1 MHERFW
7 RVPDLPPIRPQQVSD
22 EKEQL
27 TSEALEA
34 ARVSANKYMA
44 KYAGKDAFH
53 MRMRAHP
60 FHVLRINKMLSC
72 AGADRLQVNN
82 TEVCPVLLST
92 TSKMWSKNACV
103 VIFTDFRLRGK
114 ITKQLIWLSCLRR
127 VSTISHA
134 WHSC

>member
-1 MHERFW
+1 MLVIPCKECHIYTTLLKRTIL
-7 RVPDLPPIRPQQVSD
+7 LPYQVSD

-44 KYAGKDAFH
+44 KFAGKDNFH

-72 AGADRLQVNN
+72 AGADRLQV
-82 TEVCPVLLST
+82 
-92 TSKMWSKNACV
+92 
-103 VIFTDFRLRGK
+103 
-114 ITKQLIWLSCLRR
+114 
-127 VSTISHA
+127 
-134 WHSC
+134 